1 MAPKTR
7 LTFEPES
14 LPALRLLGLDEDTT
28 FPSLEVLPAQ
38 GDMLQL
44 HGPKGSAYFIV
55 LLRIFQTPAPQPQE
69 IELYLRAFPGN
80 PRNILRAVHP

>member
-1 MAPKTR
+1 MQARTR

-14 LPALRLLGLDEDTT
+14 LPALRLLGLDEGAT

-44 HGPKGSAYFIV
+44 HGPKASAYFIV
-55 LLRIFQTPAPQPQE
+55 LLRIFQTPAQRPQE
-69 IELYLRAFPGN
+69 IELYLRAFPED